1 MNLINKVDFS
11 KATHLEKYNLDALSS
26 PLMKLLKIDEVNK
39 IYKNNHHLNGID
51 FIHSV
56 LDELGIKIEIEEN
69 DLFNIPTEGSFIA
82 IANHPFGGIDG
93 LILLKIFASVRP
105 DFKAMA
111 NFLLH
116 RIKTLENY
124 IIPVNPFDNLSVNK
138 SSLKGIKQTLDCLQN
153 GIPVGLFPAGEV
165 SSFQLQSKSIMDRE
179 WRPMI
184 GKLITKAQV
193 PVIPV
198 HFSGSNSP
206 LFNFLGMLHPN
217 LRTVK
222 LPSELFN
229 KKGTIIKMRIGK
241 PISQKRISDF
251 NSNDQLVRYLRAR
264 TYAIGSDIEVKK
276 FFNNPFGQKLKI
288 DPIVPETNSNLIA
301 SEINNLLNTENH
313 LFSHENYDLFAAL
326 SNKIPNTLNEIGR
339 LREITFR
346 EAGEGT
352 NKTID
357 IDEFDLYYHH
367 LFMWDREAKKIVG
380 SYRIGKGND
389 IYRQYRKKGFY
400 INTLFKLN
408 NEFVPYLKKSL
419 ELGRSFITKDYQQKH
434 LSLFLLWKG
443 ILVFLDKNKGYRYLI
458 GPVSISNKY
467 SKTSKALMIEMIKQN
482 YFDQKLAE
490 YVIPRVKFRYNPMVM
505 DTEILLNKGKDAL
518 KNAEELISEIEPLSY
533 KIPVLLKKYLKQN
546 AKIIG
551 FNTDPKFSNSLDGFV
566 MMDFEK
572 IPLETLNMLEKK

>member
-276 FFNNPFGQKLKI
+276 FFNNPFGHKLKI
-288 DPIVPETNSNLIA
+288 DTIEAETNSNLIIT
-301 SEINNLLNTENH
+301 EINNLLNTENH